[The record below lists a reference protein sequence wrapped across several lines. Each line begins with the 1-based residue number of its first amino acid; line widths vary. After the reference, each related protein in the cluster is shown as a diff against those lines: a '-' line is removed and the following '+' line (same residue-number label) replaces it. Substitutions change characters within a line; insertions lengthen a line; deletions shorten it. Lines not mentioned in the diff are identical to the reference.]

1 MIDLPSGWRI
11 GIGGLE
17 IEAYVITSALYRM
30 KKTP

>member
-1 MIDLPSGWRI
+1 MIDLPIGWWI

-17 IEAYVITSALYRM
+17 IEVDVITSALYRM